1 MATTA
6 EVTPKTRL
14 RELGLDRED
23 AIAMYR
29 NMLITRGIEERGH
42 ILFRQGKIPGSFYTG
57 RGNEGAAVAVAS
69 ATKPQ
74 DHLCPLQ
81 RDMGVHVTRGLEPWR
96 IFAQYMGRVGGPTR
110 GRDGNVHIGDMKLNI
125 VGMVS
130 HLPAMLPVAVG
141 LALSYRIR
149 NEADRCAF
157 AWSGDG
163 ASARGDFHEGVNLA
177 AVRKLPVVFI
187 MDNNQWAYSTPGN
200 LGYNPEHPSDRA
212 KGYGIENVVVD
223 GTDALEVYEAVK
235 AARDKA
241 VSGGGPTV
249 VEAVT
254 LRMEGHAVH
263 DDAYYVPKEDFETWA
278 KKDPIEKMR
287 AFLLESGV
295 SEDEDEDIRGGVKRH
310 LAEQLEKAE
319 ASPEPD
325 PSTATTGVY
334 ASPEELDNPH
344 H

>member
-1 MATTA
+1 MATA
-6 EVTPKTRL
+6 ASATPKNRL

-29 NMLITRGIEERGH
+29 DMLVTRGIEERGH

-57 RGNEGAAVAVAS
+57 RGNEGAAVAVAA

-81 RDMGVHVTRGLEPWR
+81 RDMGVHVQRGLEPWR
-96 IFAQYMGRVGGPTR
+96 VFAQYMGREGGPTR
-110 GRDGNVHIGDMKLNI
+110 GRDGNVHIGDIKLNV

-141 LALSYRIR
+141 LALTYRIR
-149 NEADRCAF
+149 GDHDRCAF

-163 ASARGDFHEGVNLA
+163 ASARGDFHEGVNFA

-200 LGYNPEHPSDRA
+200 LGYNTEHPSDRA

-223 GTDALEVYEAVK
+223 GTDVFAVYEAVK
-235 AARDKA
+235 AAREKA
-241 VSGGGPTV
+241 VAGDGPTII
-249 VEAVT
+249 ECVT

-263 DDAYYVPKEDFETWA
+263 DDAFYVPKEDFETWA
-278 KKDPIEKMR
+278 KKDPIERMR
-287 AFLLESGV
+287 SFLIEAGL
-295 SEDEDEDIRGGVKRH
+295 SEDEDEDIRSSVKRH

-319 ASPEPD
+319 ASPQPD
-325 PSTATTGVY
+325 PSTATTGVF
-334 ASPEELDNPH
+334 ANPEDLENPH